1 MNKKKRL
8 LGEKKEKK
16 IVRKGR
22 RKTKQ
27 ERKRK
32 FGQRNFDLRH
42 LIFIPLLV
50 VYESNFEENISSI
63 V

>member
-8 LGEKKEKK
+8 LGGKKEKK

-22 RKTKQ
+22 RKTRQK
-27 ERKRK
+27 RKRK
-32 FGQRNFDLRH
+32 FGQRNFYLRH